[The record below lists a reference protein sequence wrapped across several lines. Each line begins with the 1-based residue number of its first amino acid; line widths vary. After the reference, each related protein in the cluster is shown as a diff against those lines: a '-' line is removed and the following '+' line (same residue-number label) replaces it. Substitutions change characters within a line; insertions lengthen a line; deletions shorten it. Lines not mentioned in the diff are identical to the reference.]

1 MSRLAAVR
9 KTRKKIEKLQER
21 LDRQIVLDIARARLG
36 DREEALERLADAIRL
51 LGRKFWM
58 LRWDPVFW

>member
-9 KTRKKIEKLQER
+9 KTRKKIQKLQER
-21 LDRQIVLDIARARLG
+21 LDRQILLDIAQARLG
-36 DREEALERLADAIRL
+36 DREEALERLADAIRG